1 MVENWST
8 GKHTNR
14 ECVLYLTL
22 VIYLD
27 VTFEFG
33 NCWRRVM
40 EIQRHHFSGC
50 YSLPTDMDKGY
61 PEFGY
66 HLNRTG
72 RPMIYACS
80 WPVYQTYSGMTV
92 RKRRRFADVYCNF
105 VANHGTEK
113 FCSLL
118 PAAFIYVLTRQSVE
132 GNH

>member
-1 MVENWST
+1 MVENWSS

-14 ECVLYLTL
+14 ACVLYLTL
-22 VIYLD
+22 LMQSVKC
-27 VTFEFG
+27 G
-33 NCWRRVM
+33 NRWRRIM
-40 EIQRHHFSGC
+40 KIQRHHFSGC

-92 RKRRRFADVYCNF
+92 RKIRRFADVYCNF